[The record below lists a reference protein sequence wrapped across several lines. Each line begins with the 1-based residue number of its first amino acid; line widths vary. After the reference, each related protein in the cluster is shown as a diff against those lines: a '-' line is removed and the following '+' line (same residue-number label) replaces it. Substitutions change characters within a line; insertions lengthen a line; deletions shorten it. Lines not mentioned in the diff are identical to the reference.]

1 MSKVKDA
8 VTLAMLLVA
17 IVFSAGLLT
26 LPEYS
31 SAGLDVSGLSSSA
44 PSWETY
50 RPNVTSPPVS
60 SVASP
65 AVTPEPLYT
74 ERDVEM
80 MAKTIW
86 AEARGVPS
94 DAEKAAVAWCA
105 LNRLDAGTY
114 GETLAEVLTTP
125 WQFAYYESS
134 PVTPELEA
142 LARDVLERWQAEQ
155 RGAEGV
161 GRTLPE
167 DYFFFEGDGL
177 RNHFRKTYEK
187 PGRRGIGA
195 YQTPTG
201 RRLYEQDYPE
211 NVQNLQL
218 RQAAREFLLRRQ
230 RIQAERQLQEPLPQ
244 RAGAVQLRRRAGNQ
258 ETENGR

>member
-31 SAGLDVSGLSSSA
+31 SAGLDLPGLSSAA
-44 PSWETY
+44 PEGETY
-50 RPNVTSPPVS
+50 RPNVTSPPVP
-60 SVASP
+60 SVAPP

-80 MAKTIW
+80 LAKTIW

-114 GETLAEVLTTP
+114 GETL
-125 WQFAYYESS
+125 
-134 PVTPELEA
+134 
-142 LARDVLERWQAEQ
+142 
-155 RGAEGV
+155 
-161 GRTLPE
+161 PE

-187 PGRRGIGA
+187 TGA
-195 YQTPTG
+195 TWDWSLPDPYG
-201 RRLYEQDYPE
+201 E
-211 NVQNLQL
+211 
-218 RQAAREFLLRRQ
+218 AA
-230 RIQAERQLQEPLPQ
+230 
-244 RAGAVQLRRRAGNQ
+244 V
-258 ETENGR
+258 

>member
-31 SAGLDVSGLSSSA
+31 SAGLDVSGLSSAA
-44 PSWETY
+44 PEGETY

-60 SVASP
+60 SVAPP

-80 MAKTIW
+80 LAKTIW

-114 GETLAEVLTTP
+114 GETLAE
-125 WQFAYYESS
+125 
-134 PVTPELEA
+134 
-142 LARDVLERWQAEQ
+142 
-155 RGAEGV
+155 
-161 GRTLPE
+161 

-177 RNHFRKTYEK
+177 RNHFRKTYK
-187 PGRRGIGA
+187 KTGA
-195 YQTPTG
+195 TWDWSLTDP
-201 RRLYEQDYPE
+201 YEE
-211 NVQNLQL
+211 
-218 RQAAREFLLRRQ
+218 
-230 RIQAERQLQEPLPQ
+230 
-244 RAGAVQLRRRAGNQ
+244 G
-258 ETENGR
+258 

>member
-31 SAGLDVSGLSSSA
+31 SAGLDVSGLSSAA
-44 PSWETY
+44 PEGETY

-60 SVASP
+60 SVVPP

-74 ERDVEM
+74 ERDVE
-80 MAKTIW
+80 
-86 AEARGVPS
+86 
-94 DAEKAAVAWCA
+94 
-105 LNRLDAGTY
+105 
-114 GETLAEVLTTP
+114 
-125 WQFAYYESS
+125 QFAYYESS

-187 PGRRGIGA
+187 TGA
-195 YQTPTG
+195 TWDWSLPDPYG
-201 RRLYEQDYPE
+201 E
-211 NVQNLQL
+211 
-218 RQAAREFLLRRQ
+218 AA
-230 RIQAERQLQEPLPQ
+230 
-244 RAGAVQLRRRAGNQ
+244 V
-258 ETENGR
+258 

>member
-17 IVFSAGLLT
+17 IVFSTGLLT

-31 SAGLDVSGLSSSA
+31 SAGLDVSVLSSAA
-44 PSWETY
+44 PAGETY

-80 MAKTIW
+80 LAKTIW

-134 PVTPELEA
+134 PVTPETSLRGGRQSSAAQKVSGEPSRRTTSSSRGTA
-142 LARDVLERWQAEQ
+142 FGTISARPTR
-155 RGAEGV
+155 
-161 GRTLPE
+161 
-167 DYFFFEGDGL
+167 
-177 RNHFRKTYEK
+177 K

-201 RRLYEQDYPE
+201 RRLYEQDQPE

-218 RQAAREFLLRRQ
+218 R
-230 RIQAERQLQEPLPQ
+230 
-244 RAGAVQLRRRAGNQ
+244 
-258 ETENGR
+258 